1 MSADHH
7 AAVFPVPSRRPE
19 WQTPVLVLGIL
30 ALAGTLPFWVTD
42 LDLQVASLFH
52 HPEADDPWPEGRLP
66 LWSFLYRAA
75 PVVTG
80 MVLVGGILVLGAAAI
95 WDRARPLRL
104 YAVLVLATVLTGPG
118 LLVNAVFKDHWGR
131 PRPHQVEALGGT
143 KVHVPPLL
151 PTASGGSKSFPCGH
165 SSVGF
170 SLGVFYLIWRRR
182 RPRLAWAALI
192 GSLALGT
199 LLGIGRMA
207 AGDHF
212 LSDVIWSWVIA
223 YGVALALYYGLFR
236 VPEREAQAPARI
248 PRPTAP
254 TRRHLLAV
262 SGYGLLALVL
272 LTGVLLA
279 TPINQDTRQLIHPG
293 AFHLDPRVLQIEA
306 DDLDLFLHGI
316 KGPEVGQIRLQARG
330 FGLPNA
336 EVERD
341 LTVHD
346 GVVSFRVRHRGLF
359 TERDTKLVVGLI
371 PDHWARIEVRLGRG
385 DIRVLHLESSD
396 LALDLLSED
405 GSVLIE
411 PSTEGP
417 VVSDAKP

>member
-7 AAVFPVPSRRPE
+7 AAVLPAPSRRPE

-42 LDLQVASLFH
+42 LDLQVAALFH

-80 MVLVGGILVLGAAAI
+80 LVLVGGVLVLGAAAI

-182 RPRLAWAALI
+182 RPRLAWAALL

-272 LTGVLLA
+272 ITGVLLA
-279 TPINQDTRQLIHPG
+279 TPVDEG
-293 AFHLDPRVLQIEA
+293 AREIIQGGEFQPEPRVLRIEA
-306 DDLDLFLHGI
+306 DHLDLVLHPSS
-316 KGPEVGQIRLQARG
+316 GPELGQIRLQARG

-336 EVERD
+336 RVAQELIVRD
-341 LTVHD
+341 GIATYRIAHQ
-346 GVVSFRVRHRGLF
+346 GLF
-359 TERDTKLVVGLI
+359 TERDTRLMVGLA
-371 PDHWARIEVRLGRG
+371 PGHWERIQVRVGSG
-385 DIRVLHLESSD
+385 DIRVQDLGPADVGLE
-396 LALDLLSED
+396 LLSET
-405 GSVLIE
+405 GAVRVE
-411 PSTEGP
+411 KAPANGGRT
-417 VVSDAKP
+417 